1 MKSTEEYNNKRHK
14 ELESE
19 NIIENQDILSKSM
32 DDNKDESHNQD
43 EKYQGTFLYKLKYE
57 NLPVMEFRLP
67 DGSSGTVDKV
77 PR

>member
-1 MKSTEEYNNKRHK
+1 MNDNN
-14 ELESE
+14 
-19 NIIENQDILSKSM
+19 
-32 DDNKDESHNQD
+32 DESHNQD